1 MQEKLLV
8 KKRKVNKK
16 EDYGFTT
23 YDYDQF
29 AFIKKNRSKYQNKN
43 FRKLLNSIKKKGGM
57 ICPATVNTLEN
68 LGISGDDEKI
78 GLWDEY
84 GNWYKWDKP
93 FPPKFI
99 VIDGQHRLTVC
110 KLENLPYKVY
120 VNNDAQTN
128 DIIDCNVITKGFDA
142 LQFAK
147 YHHVEQSHPEATAL
161 YNYLTLWNGKFR
173 INTIH
178 KVFNGKVENIKVDFD
193 PIINLD
199 HSASL
204 LLSSVYLLKD
214 HLPAKLYKHEKLV
227 FAFQDIYKNKPNFN
241 MSWFIEGLKISRYGE
256 NRNNDF
262 ELFTRMEHNVNKI
275 MDIYYKGQ
283 KFIQTINITPNDY
296 LPIDSRNF
304 NERQKLIVKQR
315 ANHECE
321 YCGAKEE
328 LGAKLEID
336 HYIAISKG
344 GKTEIENAVC
354 SCQDCNRSK
363 TDSSVEEKQYFNLK
377 K

>member
-43 FRKLLNSIKKKGGM
+43 FQKLLNSIKKKGGM

-110 KLENLPYKVY
+110 KLENFPYKVY

-128 DIIDCNVITKGFDA
+128 DIIDCNVITTGFGA

-193 PIINLD
+193 PIINLE

-214 HLPAKLYKHEKLV
+214 YLPAKLYKHEKLV

-241 MSWFIEGLKISRYGE
+241 MSWFIEGLKISRYGK

-283 KFIQTINITPNDY
+283 KFTQTINITHNDY

-315 ANHECE
+315 ANYECE

-344 GKTEIENAVC
+344 GKTEIGNAAC
-354 SCQDCNRSK
+354 SCQNCNRSK